1 MYAVFAVVEN
11 EEVCIYDDWSDAQE
25 LRLID
30 PNLELERNSAG
41 TFTFSLPPTNQAY
54 GTYNL
59 TTYRIIGF
67 ENNDRTKP
75 IVTEDTREVD
85 LIQRMV
91 TKIVIY
97 RDKTGSRH
105 ELRKFQ
111 KLWEGRVISEEK
123 DWYNCRAITCE
134 GDLAYLNDTTQPP
147 ALYSKI
153 GAAPKEI
160 LKQVMKVHNS
170 KVDSSKR
177 FEFDEASTIT
187 DDRDGV
193 TDQNRP
199 QYETSYN
206 STMEIIQ
213 ELVNEFGGV
222 IRVIYE
228 PVYEG
233 DDADPDSKVLTW
245 KRKIRWDKKLD
256 DGSVQVESDAAPQT
270 IDFGRNLLDF
280 KCNWDLSKLCT
291 VAIPLGAKLEND
303 GTDRI
308 GDPLEVRRVSGIG
321 RYLYLDTDNKIYEVK
336 ASDSTLVGGK
346 NVNSYKIKTF
356 NIPDELN
363 DPSGDTVVYVS
374 TRITAGIVAWATSSE
389 PGFNENWD
397 GDQSHWGPDQ
407 LSWLVA
413 QPAEGDKY
421 LDLVDQAVTLPHGTK
436 SIAVS
441 GFGED
446 IQIAVKAQK
455 KEIHTVIS
463 ETSLTE
469 HENEPYERRIR
480 MKEFSDALSTEPE
493 DWSTT
498 YNNYYT
504 KSGYDYIKNDFEEA
518 PTFVSDTYYA
528 KLQNPTEVETVPNVN
543 YHLQSYNLTGYETN
557 PTKIYISARGGAGDV
572 YFVITDDNWTISEP
586 TQPTRYQKCTTSNKF
601 DEIDA
606 LEVTVPAGAKY
617 LYVASY
623 KDGASVSMKWPSA
636 TYNRTTE
643 EEKLEAT
650 SEKRV
655 TVETATNNTEWHE
668 TGSTYVVN
676 KDLVERYGYIERI
689 LNFEEI
695 SDPDLLCSS
704 AVLYLTKIA
713 YDEMTIELSAVD
725 LRALGYTDV
734 EYINLNQSMHAY
746 SEFHGLDR
754 NFPVTKLSIPLNKPD
769 SMKVTVGETT
779 QNDMSENTNRV
790 NQEIMASLDFQTN
803 TVLQEAKDHATALI
817 AAGGDGFVSLI
828 RDNDDHIKELVV
840 SNTPDPHTSNNV
852 WVFNKNGLGHFD
864 HYPVTDEET
873 KVNAAITYDGHI
885 VADYITTGVLSS
897 ILINGCKA
905 VFNASNDNG
914 AGIVIWDEN
923 AVGLSGNKKCLEIKR
938 GNISFKNCSAVTME
952 GESYTI
958 HDADEYA
965 RIFGLTEYADKDHPG
980 QYISM
985 MSISARNL
993 ALNLD
998 DIWINSSYG
1007 GGDAVSGF
1015 SSGDDDL
1022 FVVKAQPNNTK
1033 LNGGPFYLPT
1043 TDNPQSSSDYQEV
1056 YIKNGYLVIGDS
1068 SYDPARD
1075 FCETVRFKRGF
1086 VI

>member
-134 GDLAYLNDTTQPP
+134 GDLAYFNDTTQPP
-147 ALYSKI
+147 ALYSKM

-170 KVDSSKR
+170 KVDASKR

-256 DGSVQVESDAAPQT
+256 DGSVQVENDAPPQT
-270 IDFGRNLLDF
+270 IDFGKNLLDF

-346 NVNSYKIKTF
+346 NVDSYIIKTF

-363 DPSGDTVVYVS
+363 EASGDTVVYVS
-374 TRITAGIVAWATSSE
+374 TRITEGIVAWATSSK
-389 PGFNENWD
+389 PGFNEAWS
-397 GDQSHWGPDQ
+397 GDQEDWGPDQ

-413 QPAEGDKY
+413 EPPSGSKY

-441 GFGED
+441 GFGND

-455 KEIHTVIS
+455 KEVHTIIH
-463 ETSLTE
+463 ETSLNT
-469 HENEPYERRIR
+469 PQGSQPDGRRIR
-480 MKEFSDALSTEPE
+480 MVEYGLLDNEPE
-493 DWSTT
+493 DWSTS

-504 KSGYDYIKNDFEEA
+504 KSGNDYIKNDFEEA
-518 PTFVSDTYYA
+518 PTFASNTYYQ
-528 KLQNPTEVETVPNVN
+528 KLPHATQIETIASDN
-543 YHLQSYNLTGYETN
+543 YTLQEYTLTGYEEN
-557 PTKIYISARGGAGDV
+557 PKKVYISARGGDGDV
-572 YFVITDDNWTISEP
+572 YYAITEDRWSYKNSKTVPMAYKLCS
-586 TQPTRYQKCTTSNKF
+586 TSSKF
-601 DEIDA
+601 AEIDA
-606 LEVTVPAGAKY
+606 FEVSISAGAKY
-617 LYVASY
+617 LYVSSY
-623 KDGASVSMKWPSA
+623 KDGASVSLEWPKA

-655 TVETATNNTEWHE
+655 TVEKATNNTDWHE

-689 LNFEEI
+689 LDFEEI
-695 SDPDLLCSS
+695 EDPDLLCSS

-713 YDEMTIELSAVD
+713 YDEMTIDLSAVD

-734 EYINLNQSMHAY
+734 EYITLNQSMHAY
-746 SEFHGLDR
+746 SEFHNLDR

-769 SMKVTVGETT
+769 SMQVTVGETT

-817 AAGGDGFVSLI
+817 AAGGDGYVSLI
-828 RDNDDHIKELVV
+828 RDDDDHIKEIVI
-840 SNTPDPHTSNNV
+840 SDTPDPHIATNV
-852 WVFNKNGLGHFD
+852 WVFNQNGLGHFD
-864 HYPVTDEET
+864 HYPITAAESTNV
-873 KVNAAITYDGHI
+873 AITMDGAI
-885 VADYITTGVLSS
+885 VADYITAGVLSS
-897 ILINGCKA
+897 VLINGCRA
-905 VFNASNDNG
+905 VFDAVNDNG
-914 AGIVIWDEN
+914 AGIVIWDSTQ
-923 AVGLSGNKKCLEIKR
+923 GTHLNKCKCLEIKR
-938 GNISFKNCSAVTME
+938 GNISFQKCDTIATSGN
-952 GESYTI
+952 SYTI
-958 HDADEYA
+958 VNGEEYA
-965 RIFGLTEYADKDHPG
+965 RIFGLTEYEKEPG
-980 QYISM
+980 VYIPM

-998 DIWINSSYG
+998 DIWINSSYS
-1007 GGDAVSGF
+1007 GGDPESGF
-1015 SSGDDDL
+1015 TNNSGDSL
-1022 FVVKAQPNNTK
+1022 FAPQAQPNNTK
-1033 LNGGPFYLPT
+1033 INGGPYYLPKT
-1043 TDNPQSSSDYQEV
+1043 TNPQSASDYEEV
-1056 YIKNGYLVIGDS
+1056 YISNGFVIINDNDYG
-1068 SYDPARD
+1068 ATD
-1075 FCETVRFKRGF
+1075 FCQVVNFKRGF
-1086 VI
+1086 VV